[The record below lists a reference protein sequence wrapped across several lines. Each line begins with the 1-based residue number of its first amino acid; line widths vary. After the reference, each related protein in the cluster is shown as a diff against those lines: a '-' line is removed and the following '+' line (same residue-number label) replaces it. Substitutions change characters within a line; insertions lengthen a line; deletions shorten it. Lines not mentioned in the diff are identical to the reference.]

1 MIDKL
6 KKEIINNIKI
16 NARGYILIIGVFVAG
31 LILSVIVNISS
42 GSEEEIRLYVN
53 DFIEN
58 VKNYSTDSG
67 ETFNIAFTGY
77 VKLIAFLLL
86 MSLTMFGFVGI
97 YIYVFIKGFSYG
109 SVFVALMGMSTY
121 KGYLFF
127 LAAILPHIL
136 VSAPCCIYYLL
147 HCIKKSHQITKGMRN
162 TASTTISSLLYGCL
176 CMVFLS
182 VGALVQSYLEPLL
195 IRIINFN

>member
-77 VKLIAFLLL
+77 VKLIAFSLL

-121 KGYLFF
+121 KGYSFF
-127 LAAILPHIL
+127 IAAIFPHIL

-147 HCIKKSHQITKGMRN
+147 HCIKKSHQIPKGMRN

>member
-77 VKLIAFLLL
+77 IKLIAFSLL

-109 SVFVALMGMSTY
+109 SVFVALTGMGSSM
-121 KGYLFF
+121 GCLFF
-127 LAAILPHIL
+127 LTAIFPHIL

-147 HCIKKSHQITKGMRN
+147 HCIKKSHQIPKGMRN

>member
-6 KKEIINNIKI
+6 KKEILNNLKI
-16 NARGYILIIGVFVAG
+16 NAKGYILIITIFVGG
-31 LILSVIVNISS
+31 LILSAIVNISS

-58 VKNYSTDSG
+58 VNNFSTDSG
-67 ETFNIAFTGY
+67 KTFNIAFTGHI
-77 VKLIAFLLL
+77 KFITFSLL
-86 MSLTMFGFVGI
+86 MSLTIFGCIGI

-109 SVFVALMGMSTY
+109 SVFVALTGMSGY

-127 LAAILPHIL
+127 LTAILPHIIL
-136 VSAPCCIYYLL
+136 LAPCCICYLL
-147 HCIKKSHQITKGMRN
+147 HCVNKSQEIPNGMRN
-162 TASTTISSLLYGCL
+162 IVSSTISSLLYGCL

-182 VGALVQSYLEPLL
+182 VSALVQSYVEPLL

>member
-6 KKEIINNIKI
+6 KKEILNNIRI
-16 NARGYILIIGVFVAG
+16 NAKGYILIIGVFVAG

-67 ETFNIAFTGY
+67 KTFNIAFTGY
-77 VKLIAFLLL
+77 IKFVVFTLL
-86 MSLTMFGFVGI
+86 MSLTIFGYIGI
-97 YIYVFIKGFSYG
+97 YTYVFIKGFSYG
-109 SVFVALMGMSTY
+109 SVFVALSGMSSY

-127 LAAILPHIL
+127 IAAILPHIL
-136 VSAPCCIYYLL
+136 VSAPCCIYFLL
-147 HCIKKSHQITKGMRN
+147 HCIKKSHQIPKGIRN
-162 TASTTISSLLYGCL
+162 IASTTIFSLLYGCSY
-176 CMVFLS
+176 MVFLS
-182 VGALVQSYLEPLL
+182 VSALVQSYLEPLL
-195 IRIINFN
+195 IRIINFK

>member
-6 KKEIINNIKI
+6 KREIFNNLKI
-16 NARGYILIIGVFVAG
+16 NAKGYILIICVFFAG
-31 LILSVIVNISS
+31 FILSAVVNISS

-67 ETFNIAFTGY
+67 KTFNIAFTGY
-77 VKLIAFLLL
+77 IKFIAFLLL

-97 YIYVFIKGFSYG
+97 YICVFIKGFSYG
-109 SVFVALMGMSTY
+109 SVFVALTGMGSSI
-121 KGYLFF
+121 GYLFF
-127 LAAILPHIL
+127 LAVILPHIL
-136 VSAPCCIYYLL
+136 VSVPCCIYYLL
-147 HCIKKSHQITKGMRN
+147 HCIKKSHQIPKGTRN
-162 TASTTISSLLYGCL
+162 IASTTISSLLLGCL

-182 VGALVQSYLEPLL
+182 VSALVQSYVEPLL

>member
-16 NARGYILIIGVFVAG
+16 NAKGYILIIGVFVAG

-77 VKLIAFLLL
+77 VKLIAFSLL

-162 TASTTISSLLYGCL
+162 IASTTTSSLLYGCL